1 MPHGRRTILSLVA
14 LGRISPA
21 EAERLLI
28 AWNQGREG
36 FWVCAA
42 CIAIALLALLDPNQ
56 ALPGLVHLAH
66 SLLSGRIIPLHH
78 PLQHALAVVGRL
90 FGGSL

>member
-36 FWVCAA
+36 FWISAA
-42 CIAIALLALLDPNQ
+42 CIAILLLGLLDGNQ
-56 ALPGLVHLAH
+56 ALPGLVHFAK
-66 SLLSGRIIPLHH
+66 SLLSGRILPLHH
-78 PLQHALAVVGRL
+78 TLALIGSV

>member
-1 MPHGRRTILSLVA
+1 MPNGRRTILSLVA

-36 FWVCAA
+36 FWVFAA
-42 CIAIALLALLDPNQ
+42 CVAALMLALPDPHYVLQ
-56 ALPGLVHLAH
+56 GLVHFAE
-66 SLLSGRIIPLHH
+66 SLLSGRSIPMR
-78 PLQHALAVVGRL
+78 HALALVGRW
-90 FGGSL
+90 FGGTI

>member
-1 MPHGRRTILSLVA
+1 MPNDRRTILSLVA

-28 AWNQGREG
+28 ALNQGREG

-42 CIAIALLALLDPNQ
+42 CIAIVLLAQIDPNQ
-56 ALPGLVHLAH
+56 ALPGLVHLAQ

-78 PLQHALAVVGRL
+78 ALAVVGRL
-90 FGGSL
+90 FGGTL